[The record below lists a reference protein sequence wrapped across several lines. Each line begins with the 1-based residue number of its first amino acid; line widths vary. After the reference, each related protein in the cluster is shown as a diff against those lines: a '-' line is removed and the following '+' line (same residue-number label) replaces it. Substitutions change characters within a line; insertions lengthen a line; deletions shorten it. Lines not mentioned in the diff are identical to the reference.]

1 MWRCVADP
9 ANPLQRWRWRNV
21 SQSSHGKTQNGSV
34 LYTIDARTGRSW
46 CLGDSGPFSPGAA
59 PRGPELCN
67 VTGGRLLEGTLRNW
81 NFSLRADG
89 HWNVSCVT
97 QRVSGLE
104 LQRLNLLESSMLQ
117 LQSLKKWCGLGGRD
131 GPATRDTA
139 QLAYSMQ
146 PFASGPVP
154 HSRWLMGDKYQNDY
168 DKQG

>member
-1 MWRCVADP
+1 MDALKLRCHSSRGCALTPMWRCVADP

-67 VTGGRLLEGTLRNW
+67 VTGGRLLEGTLRSW

-97 QRVSGLE
+97 QRVSRLG
-104 LQRLNLLESSMLQ
+104 LNLLSSMTQQ
-117 LQSLKKWCGLGGRD
+117 LQSLRKWW
-131 GPATRDTA
+131 
-139 QLAYSMQ
+139 
-146 PFASGPVP
+146 
-154 HSRWLMGDKYQNDY
+154 WLVWSLKT
-168 DKQG
+168 

>member
-1 MWRCVADP
+1 MWHCVTDP

-67 VTGGRLLEGTLRNW
+67 VTGGRLLEGTLRSW

-89 HWNVSCVT
+89 HWNVSCVHK
-97 QRVSGLE
+97 
-104 LQRLNLLESSMLQ
+104 ES
-117 LQSLKKWCGLGGRD
+117 
-131 GPATRDTA
+131 
-139 QLAYSMQ
+139 
-146 PFASGPVP
+146 
-154 HSRWLMGDKYQNDY
+154 
-168 DKQG
+168 